1 MGPLEETEEDKIREG
16 PEVEETRVQIPS
28 GRTERSAEAK
38 LWRWQVMY
46 CDLTRVGVS
55 GDMPGIIRG
64 RERAQWVS
72 YLPYRHE
79 DLSSNLQHPR

>member
-1 MGPLEETEEDKIREG
+1 MEMAGD
-16 PEVEETRVQIPS
+16 
-28 GRTERSAEAK
+28 
-38 LWRWQVMY
+38 MY
-46 CDLTRVGVS
+46 CDLTHVGVS